1 MKKIIYLTF
10 FIVISILTSCS
21 LQPFEDTSDE
31 NAKDIE
37 HTAIEENSS
46 LFTQGSNESQ
56 FIFETN
62 DLKYQK
68 ENGYTLWCTK
78 YRNTDERFEP
88 FCTTVSKESG
98 KSECGFGVVFLQQ
111 KTDETDFLMTVMINT
126 KGQFIIGS
134 VSDGKFTTIKN
145 WQECPYLL
153 KGNGIKNKIEV
164 YQKEEPVFSLK
175 LNDYEVCDF
184 TVQENISI
192 KESRNGYVTV
202 IAQNENFPDTT
213 VRTIFE
219 NK

>member
-31 NAKDIE
+31 SGTDIE
-37 HTAIEENSS
+37 HTAIEEDSS

-68 ENGYTLWCTK
+68 EKGYTLWCTK
-78 YRNTDERFEP
+78 YKNTGEKFEP

-164 YQKEEPVFSLK
+164 YQKEETIFVLK

-184 TVQENISI
+184 TIPKNILI
-192 KESRNGYVTV
+192 KESQNGYVTV
-202 IAQNENFPDTT
+202 IAQNENFPNTP
-213 VRTIFE
+213 VRTVFE

>member
-31 NAKDIE
+31 SGTDIE
-37 HTAIEENSS
+37 HTAIEEDSS

-68 ENGYTLWCTK
+68 EKGYTLWCTK
-78 YRNTDERFEP
+78 YKNTGEKFEP

-153 KGNGIKNKIEV
+153 KGNGIKNKIEA
-164 YQKEEPVFSLK
+164 YQKEETIFVLK

-184 TVQENISI
+184 TIPKNILI
-192 KESRNGYVTV
+192 KESQNGYVTV
-202 IAQNENFPDTT
+202 IAQNENFPNTP
-213 VRTIFE
+213 VRTVFE

>member
-31 NAKDIE
+31 SGTDIE
-37 HTAIEENSS
+37 HTAIEEDSS

-68 ENGYTLWCTK
+68 EKGYTLWCTK
-78 YRNTDERFEP
+78 YKNTGEKFEP

-134 VSDGKFTTIKN
+134 FSDGKFTTIKN

-164 YQKEEPVFSLK
+164 YQKEETIFVLK

-184 TVQENISI
+184 TIPKNILI
-192 KESRNGYVTV
+192 KESQNGYVTV
-202 IAQNENFPDTT
+202 IAQNENFPNTP
-213 VRTIFE
+213 VRTVFE